1 MTLSRLVL
9 VPSVIL
15 TLAACASGGR
25 STPTPTV
32 GPTSPPAQ
40 ATSSPGA
47 PTAGAQSIEVALIDG
62 MRIEPATMS
71 ATAGEPVTFVVTN
84 TGAIE
89 HEFFLGD
96 EAEQAAHEVEMAE
109 MGGMAHDEPNG
120 IAVEP
125 GETKELAFTFA
136 SAGEWIAGCHV
147 PGHYPAGMKATITV
161 TD

>member
-9 VPSVIL
+9 VPAVVL
-15 TLAACASGGR
+15 TLAACAGGGR
-25 STPTPTV
+25 STPTPAV

-47 PTAGAQSIEVALIDG
+47 PSAGAQSIAVSLTDS
-62 MRIEPATMS
+62 MRIEPAEMS
-71 ATAGEPVTFVVTN
+71 AQAGEPVVFVVTN

-96 EAEQAAHEVEMAE
+96 EAEQVAHEAEMAE
-109 MGGMAHDEPNG
+109 GGMAHDEPNG

-125 GETKELAFTFA
+125 GETKELTFTFA

-147 PGHYPAGMKATITV
+147 PGHYRAGMKATIDV
-161 TD
+161 AD